1 MQFLNY
7 LQYYEPER
15 YDNLSLDLIKESLND
30 EEKSLVDSIE
40 SVTES
45 SISSILGKI
54 KKLFINFIGFIKK
67 LWNMFI
73 DKVKAFINKVREW
86 FNKTFKKQ
94 SQQLPNQV
102 QASFCMEGF
111 EPEIRSFKTVKA
123 LYNAYNNSVEAI
135 KNEIDRVSKENLR
148 IIKRMQDVQMKCNNI
163 IEESTFDIIFER
175 ETFNDQTMHLPGV
188 PYDSKINKFKS
199 KISGYTDIDQYMYEA
214 DIFNKED
221 FEYIR
226 SLQGKMEELYDA
238 LTNRTIDKLI
248 YLLEKDSDFYLK
260 EVSYLKNNKNRKENE
275 SPIINQALVHFYNHF
290 IDSKESKEYMYK
302 HLHASLITYFPKN
315 DEGYQDLLNW
325 FNIKINQNKA
335 IIETLSNMLTVNSEM
350 FKLSLTEAKRIA
362 DKMKNTWEL
371 DEFALVFKENLDIF
385 RQKDGM
391 IYDFTDL
398 GLGVLLSSNKIA
410 DKSQLGSDSWFSLDK
425 TRRLLKNIT
434 KYDVIAQA
442 HEDPYNE
449 GMGTL
454 EEIFDELST
463 PEKALFMELYDDEY
477 SLYKDMKNA
486 EKYSNSS
493 NDDYVKDRLKHFNKM
508 LLSKDEYE
516 YEQKLGTVENIAYKN
531 IYSKYSKRISG
542 LKFRK
547 IIKTFNNN
555 LWQRWKISG
564 YIEIPGI
571 DGKFSDVELI
581 VYQLQ
586 KLGYKRIRVVVCNSN
601 HFAMHDKISKF
612 RNVITYGTDILFM

>member
-15 YDNLSLDLIKESLND
+15 YDSLSLDLIKESLND
-30 EEKSLVDSIE
+30 EERSLVESIE
-40 SVTES
+40 SITES

-54 KKLFINFIGFIKK
+54 KKLFIKFIGAIKN
-67 LWNMFI
+67 LWNRFI
-73 DKVKAFINKVREW
+73 DKVKAFINKIREW
-86 FNKTFKKQ
+86 FNKTFRKQ
-94 SQQLPNQV
+94 TQQLPNQV

-123 LYNAYNNSVEAI
+123 LYDVYNNSVEAI

-148 IIKRMQDVQMKCNNI
+148 IIKRMQDIQMRHTSV
-163 IEESTFDIIFER
+163 IEESSFDVIFER
-175 ETFNDQTMHLPGV
+175 ETFNDQTMHLPGIS
-188 PYDSKINKFKS
+188 YDLKTNKFKS
-199 KISGYTDIDQYMYEA
+199 KISGYTDIVQYMYEA

-226 SLQGKMEELYDA
+226 SLQGNMEELYDA

-248 YLLEKDSDFYLK
+248 YLLEKDSDFYLDG
-260 EVSYLKNNKNRKENE
+260 VNYLRNNKNGKEND
-275 SPIINQALVHFYNHF
+275 SPIVNQALVHFYNYF
-290 IDSKESKEYMYK
+290 LTCQKSKEYITRR
-302 HLHASLITYFPKN
+302 LHASLLTYFPKN
-315 DEGYQDLLNW
+315 DEGYRDLLDW
-325 FNIKINQNKA
+325 FNLKINQNKA
-335 IIETLSNMLTVNSEM
+335 IIETLYNMLNLNYKM
-350 FKLSLTEAKRIA
+350 FKLSLAEAKQIA
-362 DKMKNTWEL
+362 SKMKNTWEL
-371 DEFALVFKENLDIF
+371 DEFALVFKENLDTF

-391 IYDFTDL
+391 IYDFTEL
-398 GLGVLLSSNKIA
+398 GLGAVLNSDKIA
-410 DKSQLGSDSWFSLDK
+410 DKSQHGFDTWFNLDK
-425 TRRLLKNIT
+425 TKRLLKNIS
-434 KYDVIAQA
+434 KYDVIIQA

-454 EEIFDELST
+454 EEIFDELSN
-463 PEKALFMELYDDEY
+463 PEKALFMELYKDEY

-493 NDDYVKDRLKHFNKM
+493 NDDYIKDRLKHFNKM

-601 HFAMHDKISKF
+601 HFAMHDNISKF

>member
-30 EEKSLVDSIE
+30 EEKSLVESIE
-40 SVTES
+40 SVAES
-45 SISSILGKI
+45 SVSSILGKI
-54 KKLFINFIGFIKK
+54 KKLFINFIGFIKR

-94 SQQLPNQV
+94 SQQLPHQV

-148 IIKRMQDVQMKCNNI
+148 IIKRMQDVQMKRNNI

-260 EVSYLKNNKNRKENE
+260 GVSYLKNNKNRKENE

-302 HLHASLITYFPKN
+302 HIHASLITYFPKN

-371 DEFALVFKENLDIF
+371 DEFALVFKENLDTF

-391 IYDFTDL
+391 IYDFTEL
-398 GLGVLLSSNKIA
+398 GLGVVLNSNKIA
-410 DKSQLGSDSWFSLDK
+410 DKTQHGFDTWFNLDK
-425 TRRLLKNIT
+425 TKRLLKNIS
-434 KYDVIAQA
+434 KYDVIIQA
-442 HEDPYNE
+442 HEDTYNE

-493 NDDYVKDRLKHFNKM
+493 NDDYIKERLKHFNKM
-508 LLSKDEYE
+508 LLSKDDYE

-601 HFAMHDKISKF
+601 HFAMHDKISNF

>member
-54 KKLFINFIGFIKK
+54 KKLFINFIGFIKR

-73 DKVKAFINKVREW
+73 DKVKAFINKIREW
-86 FNKTFKKQ
+86 FNKIFKKQ

-148 IIKRMQDVQMKCNNI
+148 IIKRMQDVQMKRNNI

-260 EVSYLKNNKNRKENE
+260 GVSYLKNNKNRKENE
-275 SPIINQALVHFYNHF
+275 SHIINQALVHFYNHF

-371 DEFALVFKENLDIF
+371 DEFALVFKENLDTF

-391 IYDFTDL
+391 IYDFTEL
-398 GLGVLLSSNKIA
+398 GLGVVLNSNKIA
-410 DKSQLGSDSWFSLDK
+410 DKTQHGFDTWFNLDK
-425 TRRLLKNIT
+425 TKRLLKNIS
-434 KYDVIAQA
+434 KYDVIIQA
-442 HEDPYNE
+442 HEEPYNE

-463 PEKALFMELYDDEY
+463 PEKALFIELYDDEY

-493 NDDYVKDRLKHFNKM
+493 NDDYIKDRLKHFNKM
-508 LLSKDEYE
+508 LLSKEDYE

-601 HFAMHDKISKF
+601 HFAMHDKISNF

>member
-54 KKLFINFIGFIKK
+54 KKLFINFIGFIKR

-73 DKVKAFINKVREW
+73 DKVKAFINKIREW

-148 IIKRMQDVQMKCNNI
+148 IIKRMQDVQMKRNNI

-260 EVSYLKNNKNRKENE
+260 GVSYLKNNKNRKENE
-275 SPIINQALVHFYNHF
+275 SHIINQALVHFYNHF

-371 DEFALVFKENLDIF
+371 DEFALVFKENLDTF

-391 IYDFTDL
+391 IYDFTEL
-398 GLGVLLSSNKIA
+398 GLGVVLNSNKIA
-410 DKSQLGSDSWFSLDK
+410 DKTQHGFDTWFNLDK
-425 TRRLLKNIT
+425 TKRLLKNIS
-434 KYDVIAQA
+434 KYDVIIQA
-442 HEDPYNE
+442 HEEPYNE

-463 PEKALFMELYDDEY
+463 PEKALFIELYDDEY

-493 NDDYVKDRLKHFNKM
+493 NDDYIKDRLKHFNKM
-508 LLSKDEYE
+508 LLSKEDYE

-601 HFAMHDKISKF
+601 HFAMHDKISNF